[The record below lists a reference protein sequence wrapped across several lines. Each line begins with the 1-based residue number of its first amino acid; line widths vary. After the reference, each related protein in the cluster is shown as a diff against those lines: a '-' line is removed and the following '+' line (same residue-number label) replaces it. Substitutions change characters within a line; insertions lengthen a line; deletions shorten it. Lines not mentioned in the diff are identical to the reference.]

1 MSKLDNLL
9 EELCPFGVEYT
20 ELIENVEIIN
30 GFSFKSN
37 EYSNEGLRVIRI
49 SDVQKGVISDKDIK
63 YYPVK
68 YESELSQFILRDGD
82 LLMSLT
88 GNVGRVA
95 MLSSIHLPAA
105 LNQRVACLRPKSGR
119 ILARFL
125 FHFLNQDKFEQ
136 IAIQNSTGGGQKNLS
151 TTWLAKFKI
160 QIPPLEVQQEIVR
173 ILDNFTELTS
183 ELTSELTARR
193 NQYEYY
199 RDSLFSFKDR
209 TDIAWLSLSEI
220 AVDMFRGS
228 GIKRDE
234 VTEEGIPCVRYGE
247 IYTTYGIWFDKCRS
261 HTKLNTL
268 ANPKYF
274 EHGDVLFAI
283 TGENVEEI
291 AKSCVY
297 IGHERC
303 LAGGDIVV
311 MKHNQNPKYISY
323 VLSTNMAQKQKSKGK
338 VKSKVVHSSIPA
350 LKEIVIPIPTLEEQ
364 ARIVSI
370 LDRFDTL
377 VNDIKQG
384 LPAEIAARQK
394 QYEYYRD
401 KLLTFKEVGDES
413 I

>member
-136 IAIQNSTGGGQKNLS
+136 VAIQNSTGGGQKNLS

-160 QIPPLEVQQEIVR
+160 PIPPLEVQQEIVR
-173 ILDNFTELTS
+173 ILDNFTELTA
-183 ELTSELTARR
+183 ELTAELKARKAQNRYYKAKLLSFNQVVPRYKLDEIVHFR
-193 NQYEYY
+193 NGKGHEKEISVDGKYVVVNSRFISTDGQVQKY
-199 RDSLFSFKDR
+199 SHNQLCPLFEN
-209 TDIAWLSLSEI
+209 DILMVMSDLPNGRALAKCYVVEKNDKYTLNQRIGAFSS
-220 AVDMFRGS
+220 
-228 GIKRDE
+228 RDE
-234 VTEEGIPCVRYGE
+234 RIIQTRYLYYILDRNSQLLRFDNGVDQTNLKKDDILNILIPV
-247 IYTTYGIWFDKCRS
+247 
-261 HTKLNTL
+261 
-268 ANPKYF
+268 
-274 EHGDVLFAI
+274 
-283 TGENVEEI
+283 
-291 AKSCVY
+291 
-297 IGHERC
+297 
-303 LAGGDIVV
+303 
-311 MKHNQNPKYISY
+311 
-323 VLSTNMAQKQKSKGK
+323 
-338 VKSKVVHSSIPA
+338 
-350 LKEIVIPIPTLEEQ
+350 PTIEEQ
-364 ARIVSI
+364 SRIVSI